1 MVFGEGISKIG
12 EIIDCAV
19 EFNIIKKSGS
29 WFSYDDMKIGQG
41 KDKVKDFLKE
51 NPQICEEIEKKVRAE
66 FDKIAS
72 GEEEAPIE
80 MKKSSDDKS
89 DDDFSEFD
97 TDGAE

>member
-1 MVFGEGISKIG
+1 MIFGEGISKIG

-41 KDKVKDFLKE
+41 KDKVKEFLKE
-51 NPQICEEIEKKVRAE
+51 NAQICEEIEKKVRDE
-66 FDKIAS
+66 FARRANN
-72 GEEEAPIE
+72 GEEIALVEEENPVE
-80 MKKSSDDKS
+80 KTE
-89 DDDFSEFD
+89 DDFSEFD